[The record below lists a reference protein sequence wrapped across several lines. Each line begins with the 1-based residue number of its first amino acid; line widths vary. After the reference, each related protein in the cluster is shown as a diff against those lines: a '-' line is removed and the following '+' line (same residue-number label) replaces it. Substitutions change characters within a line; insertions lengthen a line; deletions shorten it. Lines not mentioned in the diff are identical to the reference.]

1 MWCGPKSKPGLET
14 PRRWPRGPDSRPR
27 RWWCVVGGEGGA
39 SLVEFTLVA
48 GLLFTLV
55 FGIVEFGLAFRDRLT
70 VSNATQGAVRVGSAL
85 GSSDDSDFEVLLSLE
100 QSLSTL
106 PNSGLD
112 VIRFVDI
119 FEADAFGDPTSG
131 CPGAGC
137 NRYAYTPVPGPP
149 CDWTPCPDPSLGVP
163 AYGGAWVPS
172 GRDDALPGLD
182 VMGVQLTFSHTWVT
196 GGIVPLPN
204 VDCDGSPGSRCWAD
218 LAIMRIEPQVF
229 EP

>member
-1 MWCGPKSKPGLET
+1 MSGRQGS
-14 PRRWPRGPDSRPR
+14 
-27 RWWCVVGGEGGA
+27 RWWCGVVGGEGGA

-106 PNSGLD
+106 PNSGIG
-112 VIRFVDI
+112 VVRFVDI
-119 FEADAFGDPTSG
+119 FEADALGDPTSG

-137 NRYAYTPVPGPP
+137 NRYAYTPGAVD
-149 CDWTPCPDPSLGVP
+149 CDWTPCPDPSGASP
-163 AYGGAWVPS
+163 AYGGSWLPS

-182 VMGVQLTFSHTWVT
+182 VMGVQLTFAHTWVT